1 MGGWVDG
8 WMGVGWMGGWEWGG
22 WVDGSGVDGWMG
34 VAIGFLA
41 LRLVHHRQ
49 SEALFSSHN

>member
-8 WMGVGWMGGWEWGG
+8 SGVDGSG
-22 WVDGSGVDGWMG
+22 VDGSGVDGWMG